1 MTMKTQEGGE
11 DDGSGGRRRRRTGEE
26 RRARRNTKERRVAR
40 VWEGEGLGAYI
51 YVVAVYLGHRI
62 F

>member
-1 MTMKTQEGGE
+1 
-11 DDGSGGRRRRRTGEE
+11 
-26 RRARRNTKERRVAR
+26 VAR
-40 VWEGEGLGAYI
+40 VWEGEGLGEYI